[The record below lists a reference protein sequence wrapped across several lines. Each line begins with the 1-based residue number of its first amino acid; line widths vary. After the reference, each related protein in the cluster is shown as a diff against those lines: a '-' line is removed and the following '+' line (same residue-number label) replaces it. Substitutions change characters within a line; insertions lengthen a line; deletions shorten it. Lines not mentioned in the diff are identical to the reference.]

1 MCRLEKL
8 TDEELVERIRAGETS
23 CMDTLIERYKR
34 QVRNQARTLYL
45 IGGDS
50 DDLIQE
56 GMLGLFKAIRDYRPE
71 KEVSFEAF
79 AKLCISRQLYSAV
92 QAAGRQKHVP
102 LNTYVEL
109 SDQLDAQDD
118 GPQQAEGLEHVCP
131 YQRPHAA
138 AEGVEVDYEHGQGH
152 IEPERDAERREE
164 HQLQH
169 GCREVHL
176 DSAAEDFREQEERG
190 RGMVAPGSETLL
202 HIAVQAV
209 HASAVVERQQH
220 ISYDRIAGDEA
231 EGHLKV

>member
-50 DDLIQE
+50 DDLIQK

-118 GPQQAEGLEHVCP
+118 GPQGKSPEELLIDRENMEKLKEEIWQLLSPMEKKILRSYLDGESYTETASRLNKSPKSVDNAL
-131 YQRPHAA
+131 QR
-138 AEGVEVDYEHGQGH
+138 
-152 IEPERDAERREE
+152 IRRK
-164 HQLQH
+164 
-169 GCREVHL
+169 
-176 DSAAEDFREQEERG
+176 
-190 RGMVAPGSETLL
+190 
-202 HIAVQAV
+202 
-209 HASAVVERQQH
+209 
-220 ISYDRIAGDEA
+220 
-231 EGHLKV
+231 LKKFLSK

>member
-118 GPQQAEGLEHVCP
+118 GPQGKSPEEPLIDRENMEKLKEEIWQLLSPMEKKILRSYLDGESYTETASRLNKSPKSVDNAL
-131 YQRPHAA
+131 QR
-138 AEGVEVDYEHGQGH
+138 
-152 IEPERDAERREE
+152 IRRK
-164 HQLQH
+164 
-169 GCREVHL
+169 
-176 DSAAEDFREQEERG
+176 
-190 RGMVAPGSETLL
+190 
-202 HIAVQAV
+202 
-209 HASAVVERQQH
+209 
-220 ISYDRIAGDEA
+220 
-231 EGHLKV
+231 LKKFLSK

>member
-8 TDEELVERIRAGETS
+8 IDEELVERIRAGETS

-118 GPQQAEGLEHVCP
+118 GPQGKSPEELLIDRENMEKLKEEIWQLLSPMEKKILRSYLDGESYTETASRLNKSPKSVDNAL
-131 YQRPHAA
+131 QR
-138 AEGVEVDYEHGQGH
+138 
-152 IEPERDAERREE
+152 IRRK
-164 HQLQH
+164 
-169 GCREVHL
+169 
-176 DSAAEDFREQEERG
+176 
-190 RGMVAPGSETLL
+190 
-202 HIAVQAV
+202 
-209 HASAVVERQQH
+209 
-220 ISYDRIAGDEA
+220 
-231 EGHLKV
+231 LKKFLSK

>member
-1 MCRLEKL
+1 MYRLEKL

-118 GPQQAEGLEHVCP
+118 GPQGKSPEELLIDRENMEKLKEEIWQLLSPMEKKILRSYLDGESYTETASRLNKSPKSVDNAL
-131 YQRPHAA
+131 QR
-138 AEGVEVDYEHGQGH
+138 
-152 IEPERDAERREE
+152 IRRK
-164 HQLQH
+164 
-169 GCREVHL
+169 
-176 DSAAEDFREQEERG
+176 
-190 RGMVAPGSETLL
+190 
-202 HIAVQAV
+202 
-209 HASAVVERQQH
+209 
-220 ISYDRIAGDEA
+220 
-231 EGHLKV
+231 LKKFLSK